1 MSILFKTNGSFYRP
15 RFVEKCVRNFGKSY
29 NETVCKVISNSSDGL
44 NKEIFRRNVAML
56 MPNFMMGRAGPFRGI
71 IYMDGNVMDPRG
83 QIAACWDSIGKRAVE
98 FRKFIN
104 QHRKGSRCRVLVE
117 TPRAVQEEIASQLM
131 LLLSGLSSV
140 CWTENS
146 FGLVGASKVLFAVLP
161 EVALPID
168 NAEWKKVFRTI
179 DYADIITR
187 MADEIQRW
195 EKSTGAKLDSC
206 DPDGCLTLPG
216 IYNIMAMKARP

>member
-1 MSILFKTNGSFYRP
+1 MNILFKTNGNSYRP

-29 NETVCKVISNSSDGL
+29 NETVCKVINNSTDGL

-56 MPNFMMGRAGPFRGI
+56 MPNFLMGRAGPFKGVR
-71 IYMDGNVMDPRG
+71 YMGGNVRDPRG
-83 QIAACWDSIGKRAVE
+83 QITACWDTIGKRAVE
-98 FRKFIN
+98 LRKIIS
-104 QHRKGSRCRVLVE
+104 QYRKGSRGRV
-117 TPRAVQEEIASQLM
+117 II
-131 LLLSGLSSV
+131 V

-168 NAEWKKVFRTI
+168 NAEWRKVFRTI
-179 DYADIITR
+179 DYAAIITR

-195 EKSTGAKLDSC
+195 EMSTGTKFDSC
-206 DPDGCLTLPG
+206 DPGGCLTLPC
-216 IYNIMAMKARP
+216 IYNVMAMKARP

>member
-1 MSILFKTNGSFYRP
+1 MDILFKTNGNSYRP

-29 NETVCKVISNSSDGL
+29 NETVCTVISNSSDGL
-44 NKEIFRRNVAML
+44 NKEIFSKNVAML
-56 MPNFMMGRAGPFRGI
+56 MPNFMMGRAGPFKGI
-71 IYMDGNVMDPRG
+71 KYMDGKVMHPEG
-83 QIAACWDSIGKRAVE
+83 QIAACWDSIGKQTVE
-98 FRKFIN
+98 LRKVIN
-104 QHRKGSRCRVLVE
+104 QKSKRSRRRVLVK
-117 TPRAVQEEIASQLM
+117 TGSTVRKEIAFQLM
-131 LLLSGLSSV
+131 HLLSRLSSV

-179 DYADIITR
+179 DYDSIITT
-187 MADEIQRW
+187 MADEIQKW
-195 EKSTGAKLDSC
+195 EKSTGAKLDYC

>member
-1 MSILFKTNGSFYRP
+1 MNILFKANGISYRP

-29 NETVCKVISNSSDGL
+29 NETVCKVINNSSDGL

-56 MPNFMMGRAGPFRGI
+56 MPNFLMGRAGPFKDVR
-71 IYMDGNVMDPRG
+71 YMGGNVRDPRG
-83 QIAACWDSIGKRAVE
+83 QITACWDSIGKRAVE
-98 FRKFIN
+98 LRKIIS
-104 QHRKGSRCRVLVE
+104 QYRKGSRGRVIIE

-131 LLLSGLSSV
+131 RLRSRLSSV

-168 NAEWKKVFRTI
+168 NAEWRKVFRTI
-179 DYADIITR
+179 DYAAIITR

-195 EKSTGAKLDSC
+195 EMSTGTKFDSC
-206 DPDGCLTLPG
+206 DPGGCLTLPC
-216 IYNIMAMKARP
+216 IYNVMAMKARP

>member
-1 MSILFKTNGSFYRP
+1 MNILFKTNGNSYRP

-29 NETVCKVISNSSDGL
+29 NETVCKVINNSSDGL
-44 NKEIFRRNVAML
+44 NKEIFCRNVAML
-56 MPNFMMGRAGPFRGI
+56 MPNFLMGRAGPFKGVKYI
-71 IYMDGNVMDPRG
+71 DGNVIDPKG
-83 QIAACWDSIGKRAVE
+83 QIAACWDSIGKRAGE
-98 FRKFIN
+98 LRKFID
-104 QHRKGSRCRVLVE
+104 QHRKGSRGRVFVE
-117 TPRAVQEEIASQLM
+117 TSRAVQEEIASQLM
-131 LLLSGLSSV
+131 RLLSRLSSV